1 MRLPARG
8 LLLALI
14 ASSVACDRLSPRLVI
29 VPTAGGVT
37 LDMQTLGEYMTLI
50 SRIRISDDRG
60 KVIWDVRARGQVPQ
74 LWTVALSCGSNSVF
88 VPEHREYE
96 VVTPKSSTFVLHA
109 KATYEVEVW
118 NPHSLLPARTSFS
131 LSHCT

>member
-37 LDMQTLGEYMTLI
+37 LDMQTLRRTAEHFGWPRTL
-50 SRIRISDDRG
+50 G
-60 KVIWDVRARGQVPQ
+60 KGIG
-74 LWTVALSCGSNSVF
+74 G
-88 VPEHREYE
+88 
-96 VVTPKSSTFVLHA
+96 
-109 KATYEVEVW
+109 
-118 NPHSLLPARTSFS
+118 
-131 LSHCT
+131 

>member
-1 MRLPARG
+1 MRFAARA
-8 LLLALI
+8 LLVALV
-14 ASSVACDRLSPRLVI
+14 ASATACDWLSPRLVI

-37 LDMQTLGEYMTLI
+37 LDVQTLGEYMTSI

-60 KVIWDVRARGQVPQ
+60 IVIWDVRAKGQVPQ
-74 LWTVALSCGSNSVF
+74 IWTVKLSCGSNSVF
-88 VPEHREYE
+88 VPDHPEYQ
-96 VVTPKSSTFVLHA
+96 VFAPKSSTFILHA
-109 KATYEVEVW
+109 KATYFVQVW